1 MFIRPL
7 VVSSQISYQ
16 ILGGLRNQLRPDVY
30 QDERHKWR
38 DEEIPGGSGQF

>member
-1 MFIRPL
+1 MELSTI
-7 VVSSQISYQ
+7 IKC
-16 ILGGLRNQLRPDVY
+16 LRNQLRPDVY